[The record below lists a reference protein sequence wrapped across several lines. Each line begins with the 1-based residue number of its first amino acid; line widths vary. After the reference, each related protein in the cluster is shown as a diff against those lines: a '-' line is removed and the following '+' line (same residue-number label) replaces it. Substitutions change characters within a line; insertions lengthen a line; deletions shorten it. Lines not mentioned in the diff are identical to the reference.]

1 MTTMPRLRSKAY
13 LTCFYCGRKT
23 STRNDG
29 SVSRFECPSCEAT
42 NYLDENG
49 EITDPPL
56 EATAP
61 SGGTDDKPPT
71 MGDLLASQPD
81 QDVFCAECLK
91 NQRLFTASLAQYLP
105 GDPDDPEY
113 EARERNFYKFRN
125 NLERQYPQ
133 TCSKCEPKVLER
145 IAQAGYT
152 AKTDHLRRMI
162 DRSLKARTVEQASA
176 SGPLGVLA
184 VVGRYL
190 WLAGFILQGLWHL
203 QMMQDLVT
211 TADFPW
217 LRSFGIR
224 QLLGVLASLLSLL
237 PEPERLM
244 KSSILSTAV
253 SLWWNPFF
261 VKTVR
266 GFTKHLLGI
275 GTWYTYQA
283 VIMLFRVLAPGIPN
297 LSQEHGSTVSAQVTM
312 HSLTCI
318 FIFYAAKLAL
328 SSIRVD
334 TTPLFGSKSF
344 STPKSS
350 EAAPQPSQKKPS
362 GNTLFDT
369 LDEVLVSPIPARES
383 DSETE
388 SQSLPPKIRPRY
400 TEGPLRGQQM
410 TQRGGLFVPENAR
423 GSTFGRQDE
432 IPLRTE
438 YASEMDW
445 QPTESPPR
453 AFNPFSAPEQPL
465 RSFNDAPANDKHGPF
480 WFKVPPAPAT
490 SMAHRGL
497 NPSTASST
505 ALLQTQPE
513 PIQQRRFFASREEEA
528 RKEQEARDER
538 ERKEAERTKYIKSP
552 SFRYRANDPR
562 DPLSDMFEDTFKISP
577 IRAAPAQ
584 QAAQKAGS
592 PKREVVARQVKAS
605 DFSVLILSALLLI
618 PGYEKFVPKEYGV
631 HMALSVCCTSLIIW
645 VRVNLETF
653 KTLQVQGRH
662 MSKAFAYTVAA
673 ALALSEVGFITWT
686 GSMAQDSGEHNA
698 LVAFSSQAK
707 TVFLSLLVIHQLWNL
722 FVIPLVVHS

>member
-29 SVSRFECPSCEAT
+29 SVRRFECPSCEAT

-61 SGGTDDKPPT
+61 SGGSDDKPPT
-71 MGDLLASQPD
+71 MRDLLASQPD
-81 QDVFCAECLK
+81 NDVFCAECLK

-113 EARERNFYKFRN
+113 DTRERNFYKFRN

-162 DRSLKARTVEQASA
+162 DRSLKARTAEQASA
-176 SGPLGVLA
+176 SGPLGILSA
-184 VVGRYL
+184 VGRYL

-203 QMMQDLVT
+203 EMMQELVAT
-211 TADFPW
+211 VEFPW

-224 QLLGVLASLLSLL
+224 QLLGVLAWLLSLL
-237 PEPERLM
+237 PEPEWLM
-244 KSSILSTAV
+244 KWSIMSTAV

-283 VIMLFRVLAPGIPN
+283 VIMFFRVLAPGIPN
-297 LSQEHGSTVSAQVTM
+297 LSREHGSAVSAQITM

-318 FIFYAAKLAL
+318 FMFYITKLAL
-328 SSIRVD
+328 GSIRVD
-334 TTPLFGSKSF
+334 TTPLFGNKSL
-344 STPKSS
+344 STPKPPDVP
-350 EAAPQPSQKKPS
+350 PQAHQRGPS
-362 GNTLFDT
+362 GNTMLDT
-369 LDEVLVSPIPARES
+369 LDEVLASPIPARES

-388 SQSLPPKIRPRY
+388 TQSLPPKIRPRY

-410 TQRGGLFVPENAR
+410 SQRGGLFAPENAR
-423 GSTFGRQDE
+423 GSTFGRQDDA
-432 IPLRTE
+432 PQQTE

-465 RSFNDAPANDKHGPF
+465 RSFNDAPVNDKHGPF

-490 SMAHRGL
+490 SMARRGL
-497 NPSTASST
+497 NSATASST
-505 ALLQTQPE
+505 ALLQKQPE
-513 PIQQRRFFASREEEA
+513 PVQQRRFFASRDEEL

-538 ERKEAERTKYIKSP
+538 NRKEAERTKYIKSP

-577 IRAAPAQ
+577 TRAAPAQ
-584 QAAQKAGS
+584 QAARNVESTKQ
-592 PKREVVARQVKAS
+592 EVVARQVKAS
-605 DFSVLILSALLLI
+605 DFSILILSALLLI
-618 PGYEKFVPKEYGV
+618 PGYETVVPMEYGV
-631 HMALSVCCTSLIIW
+631 YMALSICCTSLIIW

-653 KTLQVQGRH
+653 KTMQVQDRH
-662 MSKAFAYTVAA
+662 RSKAIAYTVATG
-673 ALALSEVGFITWT
+673 LALSEVGFLAWT
-686 GSMAQDSGEHNA
+686 GMMAQDSGEHNA
-698 LVAFSSQAK
+698 LMAFSSEAK
-707 TVFLSLLVIHQLWNL
+707 TVFLSLLVIHQVWNL
-722 FVIPLVVHS
+722 FAVQLVVHP